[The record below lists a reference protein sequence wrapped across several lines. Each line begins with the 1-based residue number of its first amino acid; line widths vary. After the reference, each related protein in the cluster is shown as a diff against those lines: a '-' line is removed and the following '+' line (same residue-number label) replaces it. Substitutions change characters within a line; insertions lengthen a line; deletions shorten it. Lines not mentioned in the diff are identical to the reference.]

1 MFQKKLFTNRR
12 AFKRSDDRWGSTV
25 WYIDEKGERKRKSFS
40 GTTKAEVTKKMTN
53 YVATFNDALQ
63 GSDESRKTL
72 KESLAHWLQVFKF
85 PSVERTT
92 YYHCE
97 CTVEH
102 QIFLLLSEK
111 AIGDITAA
119 GLKEVL
125 NYWMGKGCAY
135 TTVKKVYIVLN
146 EYFRYLT

>member
-1 MFQKKLFTNRR
+1 MVQKKLFTNRR

-53 YVATFNDALQ
+53 YVAAFNEALQ
-63 GSDESRKTL
+63 ESNESRKTL
-72 KESLAHWLQVFKF
+72 KESMAHWLQVFKF

-92 YYHCE
+92 YYRCE

-102 QIFLLLSEK
+102 
-111 AIGDITAA
+111 
-119 GLKEVL
+119 
-125 NYWMGKGCAY
+125 
-135 TTVKKVYIVLN
+135 
-146 EYFRYLT
+146 